1 MAASPELPFSHPLRV
16 DAIVPKGV
24 SVKLEA
30 TAEQRKAIARLMR
43 ILDVEMLRADLFAI
57 REDDRVRVTGSVTA
71 RAVQACVVT
80 LDPVPQDVSADVEVV
95 FAPKEEA
102 DALMRKAGLPD
113 EADMD
118 DLDLDD
124 IDIAAIDL
132 EMLNDP
138 DALPEPIIDGV
149 IDLGQIAYDTLAV
162 ELDPYPRKEGA
173 VFEPPPEP
181 EDFGNPF
188 AQLRSLKTRQ

>member
-1 MAASPELPFSHPLRV
+1 MAALPELPLSHPLRV
-16 DAIVPKGV
+16 DSIAPRGI
-24 SVKLEA
+24 SVVLEA
-30 TAEQRKAIARLMR
+30 TAEQRKAIARVMR
-43 ILDVEMLRADLFAI
+43 ILEVENLRADLFAI

-95 FAPKEEA
+95 FAPREEA
-102 DALMRKAGLPD
+102 EALMRKAGLPD

-118 DLDLDD
+118 ELDLDD
-124 IDIAAIDL
+124 IDFAAIDL

-138 DALPEPIIDGV
+138 DALPEPIIDGA

-162 ELDPYPRKEGA
+162 ELDPYPRREGA
-173 VFEPPPEP
+173 VFEPPAEP

-188 AQLRSLKTRQ
+188 AQLRGLKQRQ